1 MTEEIVIAGFGG
13 QGVLSLGKIIA
24 YSGLMQGLE
33 VSWMPSY
40 GPEIRGGTANAMVI
54 LSDAPISS
62 PILLNF
68 STAIIL
74 NQQSMDKFEN
84 RVKPG
89 GVLIYEPSTVTRKPT
104 RTDITVYAIPA
115 MDEALRNG
123 AVKVANMFLLGAF
136 MKIRPLL
143 KLEYVIEGIKHSVS
157 ERNWK
162 YIPLNEKAI
171 TAGMNLVS
179 EV

>member
-54 LSDAPISS
+54 ISDSTISS
-62 PILLNF
+62 PIVQEF

-74 NQQSMDKFEN
+74 NQQSMDKFESH
-84 RVKPG
+84 VSKG
-89 GVLIYEPSTVTRKPT
+89 GTLIYDPSTMTRKPT
-104 RTDITVYAIPA
+104 REDIRIYEIPA
-115 MDEALRNG
+115 MEEAIRSG
-123 AVKVANMFLLGAF
+123 AAKVANMILLGAY
-136 MKIRPLL
+136 MKIKPIL

-162 YIPLNEKAI
+162 YIPMNEKAI
-171 TAGMNLVS
+171 AAGMDLVK
-179 EV
+179 

>member
-74 NQQSMDKFEN
+74 NQQSMDKFED

-123 AVKVANMFLLGAF
+123 AVKVANMFLLGAY

>member
-104 RTDITVYAIPA
+104 RTDITIYAIPA

>member
-13 QGVLSLGKIIA
+13 QGVLSLGKIMA

-54 LSDAPISS
+54 LSDDVISS
-62 PILLNF
+62 PILQEF

-84 RVKPG
+84 RVKKG
-89 GVLIYEPSTVTRKPT
+89 GILIYEASTITRKPV
-104 RTDITVYAIPA
+104 RTDITVYPVNA
-115 MDEALRNG
+115 MEEAAKQG
-123 AVKVANMFLLGAF
+123 ASKIANMFLMGAF
-136 MKIRPLL
+136 MKLRPIL
-143 KLEYVIEGIKHSVS
+143 KLENVIEGIKHSVS

-162 YIPLNEKAI
+162 YIPMNEKAI
-171 TAGMNLVS
+171 VAGMDLIHQ
-179 EV
+179 